1 LPKNDN
7 SLLFTNAGMNQF
19 KGIITGQS
27 ETELKRVYNYQKC
40 IRAGGK
46 HNDLDDVGK
55 DSYHH
60 TFFEMLGNWSFN
72 YNGGNIDENSSYF
85 KEQAIDYAWDLLI
98 NVYGI
103 NPNRVY
109 VTYFGG
115 DNQLNLPA
123 DEETQNIWK
132 KYLPDDRILPFDM
145 KDNFWEMAD
154 TGPCGPCT
162 EIHYDCLGDRDA
174 SSLVNQDDPTVIEVW
189 NLVFMQYYRVS
200 ETQLD
205 ELQNQHVDTGMGFER
220 LVAIL
225 QGAKSN
231 YDTTVFKPLI
241 EIIQKTIDGPDYQG
255 RYGEDDVDNV
265 DTAYRVLAD
274 HARTL
279 IFSISDGVLPGKVG
293 REYVVRKVIRRAI
306 RYGQQV
312 FDTQDGFLTQIIK
325 AVCFHLGIEY
335 PEITTS
341 YAAIVECIQQ
351 EETLFS
357 KTLRKATRK
366 FKRLTKDGTL
376 SGQNML
382 LLYMSFGLPQDF
394 IEEMCRD
401 GKITCQ
407 TDEFES
413 LLEEQRQLSKK

>member
-1 LPKNDN
+1 
-7 SLLFTNAGMNQF
+7 MNQF